1 MRLSPVQHVPP
12 FGASWR
18 DAARYRRN
26 RSRVRTLRAFPFP
39 PEHAAATVTLT
50 WLEDDGVTLGSS
62 DRMVISCEL
71 YCTPQTLRL
80 SARVTLHGD
89 GRGWRPAFRTI
100 EVRLPE
106 AERRPLAIEQECW
119 TNHAKSEDVVFSV

>member
-1 MRLSPVQHVPP
+1 M
-12 FGASWR
+12 
-18 DAARYRRN
+18 
-26 RSRVRTLRAFPFP
+26 RAFSFP

-106 AERRPLAIEQECW
+106 AERRPLAIEQECC

>member
-1 MRLSPVQHVPP
+1 M
-12 FGASWR
+12 
-18 DAARYRRN
+18 AAEAAAQAAATAH
-26 RSRVRTLRAFPFP
+26 SRVRTLRAFPFP

-100 EVRLPE
+100 EVRLPARSGAE
-106 AERRPLAIEQECW
+106 ATRHRAGVL
-119 TNHAKSEDVVFSV
+119 D